1 VWDITHS
8 DTVSPT
14 LLLNFGVPIW
24 GTVGDDRLYF
34 TGEGRLFLDELGEV
48 DNNYMAWAGLRYAWR

>member
-1 VWDITHS
+1 M
-8 DTVSPT
+8 SPT

-34 TGEGRLFLDELGEV
+34 TGEGRLFLDELDEV
-48 DNNYMAWAGLRYAWR
+48 DNNYMAWAGLRYTWR